1 LPLNAALSDE
11 KSRQILKLKKLVQ
24 FSPLS
29 SGLGRLFD
37 GVSSLIGV
45 CHYNTFEAEAAI
57 ALESLI
63 DREREFSEKACY
75 DFSFIEKDNRDEILR
90 SLTLPQNDKERVPQN
105 DKETVLQN
113 DPFLSFRG
121 TECPEESL
129 KEGILPFRFA
139 QGQNDKETVHQNDR
153 EKIIEY
159 DREKMIDNGRR
170 QITVDYTAMI
180 KQIIDDLLN
189 GEAVAT
195 ISWKFHN
202 TIIKVIMQL
211 SLYFKEKYGFDHVGL
226 SGGVFQNAYLIKE
239 SIKALKKIGL
249 KPLIHLNVPSND
261 ACISLGQAYIVA
273 KRLKN

>member
-1 LPLNAALSDE
+1 
-11 KSRQILKLKKLVQ
+11 
-24 FSPLS
+24 
-29 SGLGRLFD
+29 
-37 GVSSLIGV
+37 
-45 CHYNTFEAEAAI
+45 
-57 ALESLI
+57 
-63 DREREFSEKACY
+63 
-75 DFSFIEKDNRDEILR
+75 
-90 SLTLPQNDKERVPQN
+90 
-105 DKETVLQN
+105 VLQN

-129 KEGILPFRFA
+129 KERILPLCFA
-139 QGQNDKETVHQNDR
+139 QGQNDKERVPQNDS

-159 DREKMIDNGRR
+159 NREKMIENDGEQIIDNGRR

-202 TIIKVIMQL
+202 TIIKIIMQL
-211 SLYFKEKYGFDHVGL
+211 SLYFKEKYGFDQVGL